1 MSIPWKRPWPGW
13 HTAQGVHDVA
23 PAAEKVTPARQLPQT
38 ALLVVEHVEERN
50 LPATHPPGKEHGE
63 HGS

>member
-1 MSIPWKRPWPGW
+1 
-13 HTAQGVHDVA
+13 VA

-38 ALLVVEHVEERN
+38 ALPVVKHVEERN
-50 LPATHPPGKEHGE
+50 LPATHPLEKEQAE